1 MQIDIQELS
10 SVDREITITANQSD
24 LAVSIDKALKKLRS
38 SIQMPGFR
46 QGHVPLQIVKS
57 RYGKE
62 VEFEEA
68 RKFVL
73 DVYEN
78 DIVPDHKPVGETQFL
93 DLKWEDGKLEARLKI
108 GIAPVFELKDLA
120 TIDVEKLVHDV
131 TDEEVVQE
139 MERMYKKEST
149 FTETTE
155 PITAEHRVTVDAT
168 LLNEQGLPV
177 EGATEQGQQIDLSL
191 ESNETLKKALLGKR
205 SGHEVDVTLGES
217 GETARYRMSITNV
230 ETSEPPVKDEAFFGK
245 LSNNSAKT
253 EEEFKAQLKSE
264 IQNYYDRQ
272 SDEMFRNDVRL
283 AVINAHDFPVP
294 EVVIEMIVQAFFE
307 DYKKRQ
313 KDALP
318 PNFNMHEY
326 RHVVRPSAI
335 REARWSFLSE
345 SLQQAFPDLELTPA
359 DVDDFLANEAA
370 RYGLPAEV
378 IKQYYASNTEQLNQ
392 LRNTIREQKL
402 FAKMSEKV
410 NIVSLDKETFSVR
423 QREKQEA
430 ERALLIDTHDHD
442 HDHDHDHSHHH

>member
-10 SVDREITITANQSD
+10 SVDREIIITASQND
-24 LAVSIDKALKKLRS
+24 LSVSIEKALKKLRS
-38 SIQMPGFR
+38 TIQMPGFR
-46 QGHVPLQIVKS
+46 QGHVPLNIVKS

-108 GIAPVFELKDLA
+108 GIAPIFELKDLA
-120 TIDVEKLVHDV
+120 TINVEKLVHDV
-131 TDEEVVQE
+131 TDEEVLQE

-149 FTETTE
+149 YTEISE
-155 PITAEHRVTVDAT
+155 PITAEHRVTVDAM
-168 LLNEQGLPV
+168 LLNEQGAPI

-191 ESNETLKKALLGKR
+191 ETNETLKKALLGKR
-205 SGHEVDVTLGES
+205 AGLEVDVTLGENDD
-217 GETARYRMSITNV
+217 TARYRMSITKV
-230 ETSEPPVKDEAFFGK
+230 ESSEPPAKDEAFFGK
-245 LSNNSAKT
+245 LSNNTAKT

-283 AVINAHDFPVP
+283 AVIAAHDFPVP
-294 EVVIEMIVQAFFE
+294 EVVIEMIIQAFFE

-318 PNFNMHEY
+318 PNFNIHEY
-326 RHVVRPSAI
+326 RHVVRPAAI

-370 RYGLPAEV
+370 RYGLPVEV

-410 NIVSLDKETFSVR
+410 NIVGLDKDTFSAR
-423 QREKQEA
+423 QQEKQAA
-430 ERALLIDTHDHD
+430 EQALLTHSHDHD
-442 HDHDHDHSHHH
+442 HDHDHTHHH

>member
-10 SVDREITITANQSD
+10 SVDREIIITASQND
-24 LAVSIDKALKKLRS
+24 LSVSIEKALKKLRS
-38 SIQMPGFR
+38 TIQMPGFR
-46 QGHVPLQIVKS
+46 QGHVPLNIVKS

-120 TIDVEKLVHDV
+120 AIDVEKLVHDV
-131 TDEEVVQE
+131 TDEEVLQE

-149 FTETTE
+149 YTEISE
-155 PITAEHRVTVDAT
+155 PITAEHRVTVDAM
-168 LLNEQGLPV
+168 LLNEQGVPI

-191 ESNETLKKALLGKR
+191 ETNETLKKALLGKR
-205 SGHEVDVTLGES
+205 AGHEVDVTLGDGS
-217 GETARYRMSITNV
+217 DSARYRMSITKV
-230 ETSEPPVKDEAFFGK
+230 ESSEPPAKDEAFFGK
-245 LSNNSAKT
+245 LSNNTAKT
-253 EEEFKAQLKSE
+253 EEAFKAQLKSE

-283 AVINAHDFPVP
+283 AVIAAHDFPVP
-294 EVVIEMIVQAFFE
+294 EVVIEMIIQAFFE

-326 RHVVRPSAI
+326 RHVVRPAAI

-370 RYGLPAEV
+370 RYGLPVEV

-410 NIVSLDKETFSVR
+410 NIVGLDKDTFSAR
-423 QREKQEA
+423 QQEKQAA
-430 ERALLIDTHDHD
+430 EQALLTHSHDHD
-442 HDHDHDHSHHH
+442 HDHDHDHTHHH